1 MQYTLILS
9 SSPNSDGLTA
19 ACAEHAAAGIKKAG
33 GVVKHINL
41 NKMKL
46 ESCRACDN
54 GWGICRNK
62 YECIIKDD
70 FAEIK
75 KEIDSATSVIIIT
88 PVYWGEMSESAKC
101 FFDRL
106 RRCEASKYFSG
117 TDKDSPKS
125 ALDNKNAILIAAA
138 GGSGNGTL
146 SCLTQ
151 MENMIKHVRGKIF
164 DRITVTRFNKKY
176 KLDTIAEAA
185 YEVVNPS
192 VLK

>member
-9 SSPNSDGLTA
+9 SSPNTDGLTA
-19 ACAEHAAAGIKKAG
+19 ECVERAAEGVKKAG
-33 GVVKHINL
+33 GTVKHINL

-54 GWGICRNK
+54 GWGICRKK

-75 KEIDSATSVIIIT
+75 KDIDSAAAVIIIT

-101 FFDRL
+101 FFDRF
-106 RRCEASKYFSG
+106 RRCEASKYFAG
-117 TDKDSPKS
+117 MDADSPKS
-125 ALDNKNAILIAAA
+125 ALDDKNAILIAAA

>member
-1 MQYTLILS
+1 MQKTLILS
-9 SSPNSDGLTA
+9 SSPNTDGLTA
-19 ACAEHAAAGIKKAG
+19 ACAERAAEGVEKAG
-33 GVVKHINL
+33 GTAKHINL
-41 NKMKL
+41 NKKKI
-46 ESCRACDN
+46 ERCRVCGN
-54 GWGICRNK
+54 GWGICRTK

-75 KEIDSATSVIIIT
+75 TEIASADTIIVIT
-88 PVYWGEMSESAKC
+88 PVYWSEMSESAKC

-106 RRCEASKYFSG
+106 RRCEALKYYDG
-117 TDKDSPKS
+117 IDADSPQS
-125 ALDNKNAILIAAA
+125 ALDNKNVILIAAA

-146 SCLTQ
+146 SCLMQ
-151 MENMIKHVRGKIF
+151 MENVMNHVRGKIF

-176 KLDTIAEAA
+176 KLDTISDAA